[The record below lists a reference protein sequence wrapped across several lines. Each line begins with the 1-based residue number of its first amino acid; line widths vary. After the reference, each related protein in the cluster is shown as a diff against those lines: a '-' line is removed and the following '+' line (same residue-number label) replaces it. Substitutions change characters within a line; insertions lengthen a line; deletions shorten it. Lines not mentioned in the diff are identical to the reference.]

1 MDFPGYFLIVSD
13 FINSAREK
21 GILVGP
27 GRGSAAGSL
36 VCYCLGITNV
46 NPLDYNLL
54 FERFLNPERISMP
67 DIDIDFQDDRRDEV
81 IQYAKNKYGENAVAQ
96 IITFNKLAPRGVL
109 KDVGR
114 VLNFPFQEINDLT
127 KLIPIIFGKVKP
139 LSDCYKEVPDFKKY
153 FEAGTEEQKI
163 LKKNLFDYS
172 SVLENLNKNSSIHAS
187 GVVVA
192 PSDVID
198 YVPLS
203 KVTGVDNVF
212 CTQYDMNQLEEA
224 GLIKIDFLGL
234 KELKVISK
242 TLELVNKKHNLNLTP
257 ESIPLDD
264 EKTYEL
270 FSSGSTIGIFQFS
283 KSKMRE
289 YLSKLKPK
297 NINDLAAMNALY
309 RPGPMKLIPDFIEK
323 RMGKKPVTYLHPKME
338 NALKETYGIIVYQE
352 QVMQIGREVAGFT
365 MAQAD
370 NMRKAMGKKIKE
382 KMKQVRK
389 DFISGAVKNG
399 VPQNTATE
407 IFELMYSFAD
417 YGFNKSH
424 GVAYSILAF
433 YTAYL
438 KTHYP
443 LEFFA
448 ISMESRKDDETE
460 LQLLAEECN
469 KMNIVLRQPDINLS
483 YLDFKIDYQ
492 IEGKEKGSIIYG
504 LSAIKNVGEK
514 AAENIVNERNENGS
528 YKNFIDFL
536 TRVDLRIVNKK
547 AVESLVYAG
556 AFDELE
562 TNRRKLFCNL
572 ERATLYAQ
580 RYKDTPEAKG
590 QEILFTSDTNAPKRH
605 DLMIQDFD
613 EFPEIEKFN
622 LEKSVLGFYLTGHPL
637 EKYRNILTHFVNL
650 NFGEDITEIDFTK
663 LGKVK
668 MCGVISGL
676 EIKLSKRGSK
686 FAVFSLIDFYGTGEC
701 IAFSKLYEQKQAL
714 FENDKLVFV
723 EGRADE
729 NGDKIK
735 LILENICSIESFQ
748 IQYAKNIV
756 LKIEESRIGNEFID
770 KLKMIFE
777 KFPGSCNV
785 YINLLSNGSS
795 KVYRSKEYKI
805 EPKNELI
812 SYLKKLIGEN
822 NLSIN

>member
-1 MDFPGYFLIVSD
+1 
-13 FINSAREK
+13 
-21 GILVGP
+21 
-27 GRGSAAGSL
+27 
-36 VCYCLGITNV
+36 
-46 NPLDYNLL
+46 
-54 FERFLNPERISMP
+54 
-67 DIDIDFQDDRRDEV
+67 
-81 IQYAKNKYGENAVAQ
+81 
-96 IITFNKLAPRGVL
+96 
-109 KDVGR
+109 
-114 VLNFPFQEINDLT
+114 
-127 KLIPIIFGKVKP
+127 
-139 LSDCYKEVPDFKKY
+139 
-153 FEAGTEEQKI
+153 
-163 LKKNLFDYS
+163 
-172 SVLENLNKNSSIHAS
+172 
-187 GVVVA
+187 
-192 PSDVID
+192 
-198 YVPLS
+198 
-203 KVTGVDNVF
+203 
-212 CTQYDMNQLEEA
+212 
-224 GLIKIDFLGL
+224 
-234 KELKVISK
+234 
-242 TLELVNKKHNLNLTP
+242 
-257 ESIPLDD
+257 
-264 EKTYEL
+264 
-270 FSSGSTIGIFQFS
+270 
-283 KSKMRE
+283 
-289 YLSKLKPK
+289 
-297 NINDLAAMNALY
+297 
-309 RPGPMKLIPDFIEK
+309 
-323 RMGKKPVTYLHPKME
+323 
-338 NALKETYGIIVYQE
+338 
-352 QVMQIGREVAGFT
+352 
-365 MAQAD
+365 
-370 NMRKAMGKKIKE
+370 
-382 KMKQVRK
+382 
-389 DFISGAVKNG
+389 
-399 VPQNTATE
+399 
-407 IFELMYSFAD
+407 
-417 YGFNKSH
+417 
-424 GVAYSILAF
+424 
-433 YTAYL
+433 
-438 KTHYP
+438 
-443 LEFFA
+443 
-448 ISMESRKDDETE
+448 MESRKDDETE
-460 LQLLAEECN
+460 LQLLAEESN
-469 KMNIVLRQPDINLS
+469 KMNIILRQPDINLS

-514 AAENIVNERNENGS
+514 AAENIVNDRNENGS

-605 DLMIQDFD
+605 DLMIQEFD

-686 FAVFSLIDFYGTGEC
+686 FAVFNLIDFYGTGEC

-756 LKIEESRIGNEFID
+756 LKIEESRIGDEFIE